1 MLKNFSL
8 GLAGL
13 ITLAVSM
20 LFLFFI
26 VLSGVSDSTPLNK
39 TYFLR
44 ANTGGITGAR
54 EFSQWTYFYICGD
67 DNLDC
72 GSAKP
77 AIPFG
82 SAWDSG
88 AQNVPEGLGGSHGS
102 GTTSSKYFYM
112 WRFSWVFI
120 IITLFFEMLAF
131 FSGFLACCGRLGAA
145 ISFMIAGFALI
156 LHTIATSLFT
166 AVFVK
171 ARNRFRD
178 DGREASLGSYGF
190 GWMWGSW
197 AALLVASIL
206 FSMGIRKD
214 KSRSGTSRSMRGDT
228 GDAEIVRDTSTTGMV
243 HDTGTTGVVGGFG
256 RRGFFSRDR
265 SARSYEGRRV
275 KDEYS

>member
-8 GLAGL
+8 GLGGL
-13 ITLAVSM
+13 ITLAASM

-67 DNLDC
+67 NNLDC
-72 GSAKP
+72 SGAKA

-82 SAWDSG
+82 WAWDSG
-88 AQNVPEGLGGSHGS
+88 AQNVPEGLGGSHGN

-197 AALLVASIL
+197 AALLVATIL
-206 FSMGIRKD
+206 FAMGIRKD
-214 KSRSGTSRSMRGDT
+214 KTRASTTSMVGDT
-228 GDAEIVRDTSTTGMV
+228 GTAGTIGGTGAGMV
-243 HDTGTTGVVGGFG
+243 RDTGTTGVVGGFG
-256 RRGFFSRDR
+256 RRGFFSRRR
-265 SARSYEGRRV
+265 STRSYEGRRV